1 MSSPTHL
8 TLRLLKLPTRSTLG
22 AAHNRHE
29 RSQGSR
35 GHRLITIVG
44 LHLDNELGEVA
55 GWGECAAL
63 NTAGYTPESAEG
75 AFDLLRSGRP
85 FDRTTAPMATAAIE
99 MALLDSELKAAG
111 QSLAERLGTANAKVP
126 AGAVV
131 GLAPIP
137 TMLDEVEELAAAGYG
152 RIKLKIAPGRIV
164 VPVKTVRTSFPELEL
179 HVDANASLR
188 ADDMPMLLELRD
200 LGVRVVEQPFA
211 VADNPSAA
219 RLIAESDLVV
229 AADESIRGP
238 ADIDTLA
245 ADRAAT
251 AAVVKPSK
259 LGGIR
264 VALELLD
271 RVDRAGM
278 QASIGGMLETG
289 LGRHVLAALAP
300 LPVFTVTGDLSP
312 AKRWLADDPFRDIAM
327 RRGMITA
334 PSRPG
339 IAGDPMQ
346 NRLDRYTIRQALV
359 VAKTAVSAVERI
371 DGQPS

>member
-22 AAHNRHE
+22 AAHNVGD
-29 RSQGSR
+29 RSQSG
-35 GHRLITIVG
+35 RLITIIGV
-44 LHLDNELGEVA
+44 HLDNELGTVA

-85 FDRTTAPMATAAIE
+85 FDRTNAPMATAAVE
-99 MALLDSELKAAG
+99 MALLDADLKAAG
-111 QSLAERLGTANAKVP
+111 QSLAERLGTAGAKAP

-131 GLAPIP
+131 GMAPVP
-137 TMLDEVEELAAAGYG
+137 TMLDEIEELAAAGY
-152 RIKLKIAPGRIV
+152 RRVKLKIAPGRIM
-164 VPVKTVRTSFPELEL
+164 VPVKAVCTSFPDLQL

-188 ADDMPMLLELRD
+188 ADDLPMLLELRD
-200 LGVRVVEQPFA
+200 LGVQVIEQPFA
-211 VADNPSAA
+211 VDDRHSAA
-219 RLIAESDLVV
+219 RLVADSDLVV
-229 AADESIRGP
+229 AADESIGGP
-238 ADIDTLA
+238 DDIDTLA

-271 RVDRAGM
+271 RVERAGM
-278 QASIGGMLETG
+278 HASIGGMLETG

-300 LPVFTVTGDLSP
+300 LPVFTLTGDLSP
-312 AKRWLADDPFRDIAM
+312 ARRWLAEDPFRDIAM
-327 RRGMITA
+327 RHGMILA
-334 PSRPG
+334 PSRAG
-339 IAGDPMQ
+339 IAGEPMT
-346 NRLDRYTIRQALV
+346 NRLERYTIRRALV
-359 VAKTAVSAVERI
+359 VAKTALSAIEPGG
-371 DGQPS
+371 GQLS